1 MNSVTNLILL
11 FFIYSFIGWCVEIVL
26 KYIQLHRFVNRGFF
40 VGPICP
46 IYGSGAVLITLAIGG
61 LARYEYAYGTTF
73 VLSLL
78 ICGTIEFLTSLI
90 MEKTLHAR
98 WWDYS
103 NKPMNL
109 NGRIWIG
116 GLALFGFAGVA
127 ITHFINPFLY
137 GIFVSIPLTTREIVA
152 GILVL
157 IFAIDYVLMHFMLK
171 LIKVGVESSKTDNTE
186 EIKKEVYFLL
196 SNRSILYKRF
206 ANAYPDVIYYADQ
219 VNAKITKVKDST
231 KRLKREAK
239 RKIKRSKKR
248 MAAKIGLS
256 KKNQLK
262 S

>member
-1 MNSVTNLILL
+1 MNNVTNLILL
-11 FFIYSFIGWCVEIVL
+11 FFIYSFLGWCLEIVL

-61 LARYEYAYGTTF
+61 LSRYEYAYGTTF
-73 VLSLL
+73 MLSLL
-78 ICGTIEFLTSLI
+78 ICGTIEYFTSLI
-90 MEKTLHAR
+90 MEKALHAR
-98 WWDYS
+98 WWDYHS
-103 NKPMNL
+103 KPMNL

-116 GLALFGFAGVA
+116 GLALFGLAGVA
-127 ITHFINPFLY
+127 ITHFINPFLG
-137 GIFVSIPLTTREIVA
+137 GIFETIPLNIREILA
-152 GILVL
+152 GILIVL
-157 IFAIDYVLMHFMLK
+157 FIIDYILMHFMLR
-171 LIKVGVESSKTDNTE
+171 LIKIGVESSKSDNTE

-206 ANAYPDVIYYADQ
+206 ANAYPDVIYYTSQ

-248 MAAKIGLS
+248 VVAKIGLG
-256 KKNQLK
+256 KK

>member
-1 MNSVTNLILL
+1 MNSVANLILL
-11 FFIYSFIGWCVEIVL
+11 FFIYSFLGWCIEIIL

-46 IYGSGAVLITLAIGG
+46 IYGSGAILITLAIGG

-73 VLSLL
+73 ILSLL
-78 ICGTIEFLTSLI
+78 ICGTIEFLTSFI

-116 GLALFGFAGVA
+116 GLALFGIAGVV
-127 ITHFINPFLY
+127 ITHFVNPFLS
-137 GIFVSIPLTTREIVA
+137 GVFASIPLTVREIAA
-152 GILVL
+152 GVLVTL
-157 IFAIDYVLMHFMLK
+157 FIIDYILMHFMLK
-171 LIKVGVESSKTDNTE
+171 LIKVGVESSNTDNTE

-219 VNAKITKVKDST
+219 VNARITKVKDST

-239 RKIKRSKKR
+239 RKIKRGKKR
-248 MAAKIGLS
+248 VTAKIKFTN
-256 KKNQLK
+256 KKG